1 MSTFGLNPTY
11 FPAQK
16 KLEKE
21 KNDKWFKECVDIGVG
36 ISQWGQNNVR
46 SSNVRSTR
54 RNKIINY
61 NLVNDI
67 VDPLEVERVVNPYK
81 LENEDFP
88 NNYKNSH

>member
-54 RNKIINY
+54 RNKIINSNSLCRNIFKTCFFSSNY
-61 NLVNDI
+61 CLINYI
-67 VDPLEVERVVNPYK
+67 V
-81 LENEDFP
+81 F
-88 NNYKNSH
+88 

>member
-36 ISQWGQNNVR
+36 IS
-46 SSNVRSTR
+46 
-54 RNKIINY
+54 I
-61 NLVNDI
+61 
-67 VDPLEVERVVNPYK
+67 
-81 LENEDFP
+81 
-88 NNYKNSH
+88 